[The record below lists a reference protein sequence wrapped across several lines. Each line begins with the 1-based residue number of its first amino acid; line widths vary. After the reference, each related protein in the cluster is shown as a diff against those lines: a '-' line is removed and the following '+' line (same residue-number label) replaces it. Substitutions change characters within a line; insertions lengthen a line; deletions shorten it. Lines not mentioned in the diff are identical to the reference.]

1 VAEEILTEHAGRIEG
16 ITLVPSA
23 GGRFVV
29 TVGETEVFNKRQTGR
44 FPEPGE
50 AGRLV
55 KEAFA

>member
-1 VAEEILTEHAGRIEG
+1 VAEEILTEHAARIEG
-16 ITLVPSA
+16 VTLVPSA

-29 TVGETEVFNKRQTGR
+29 TVGETEVFNKRQAGR

-50 AGRLV
+50 ASRLV